1 MKNFS
6 LLSLLALATVATG
19 NLTAKSWNN
28 AQLTSRLK
36 NTRGDVDSLK
46 KQISIIN
53 AKLAAITVLE
63 AKVNSMPKHVD
74 YSSAIAALEAKINSM
89 PAPVD
94 NSSAIAALEAKV
106 QSLQTAVNNMQ
117 SSQATASVV
126 ATQVPV
132 AKSTP
137 VSSQVSNSGG
147 SDW

>member
-19 NLTAKSWNN
+19 NLTAKTKDQKQDGRITEAKRN
-28 AQLTSRLK
+28 AEKANKAIAVT
-36 NTRGDVDSLK
+36 
-46 KQISIIN
+46 N
-53 AKLAAITVLE
+53 AKLAALE
-63 AKVNSMPKHVD
+63 SKVNSMPKPVD
-74 YSSAIAALEAKINSM
+74 YSSAIAALEAKVNSM

-106 QSLQTAVNNMQ
+106 DALQTAVNNMQ

-126 ATQVPV
+126 ATALPI
-132 AKSTP
+132 AKSAP
-137 VSSQVSNSGG
+137 VSSQGSTGGG

>member
-19 NLTAKSWNN
+19 NLTAKTKDQRQDGRITDAKRSADKANK
-28 AQLTSRLK
+28 AIAVT
-36 NTRGDVDSLK
+36 
-46 KQISIIN
+46 N
-53 AKLAAITVLE
+53 AKLAALE